1 MAWGYGGEQEREK
14 EETTKKKKP
23 TFSTLFLSLFPS
35 FFPTT
40 NQTKQK
46 KPNNSEP
53 IVISNIPRLVPGWK
67 KPIVVGRHAYGDQYR
82 CQDMVL
88 TEPGTLSLVF
98 KPAGGGEAV
107 VQDVHEFKGEASAG
121 VGLAMF
127 NTDSSIRGFAKSCF
141 EFALAKG
148 WPLYLST
155 KNTILKKYDGRFM
168 QIFEEV
174 HQEYKDAYKA
184 KGIWYEHRLIDD
196 MVAQALKVR

>member
-1 MAWGYGGEQEREK
+1 
-14 EETTKKKKP
+14 
-23 TFSTLFLSLFPS
+23 
-35 FFPTT
+35 
-40 NQTKQK
+40 
-46 KPNNSEP
+46 
-53 IVISNIPRLVPGWK
+53 
-67 KPIVVGRHAYGDQYR
+67 VVGRHAYGDQYR
-82 CQDMVL
+82 CQDMVV

-107 VQDVHEFKGEASAG
+107 VQDVHEFKGDASAG

-141 EFALAKG
+141 EFALAKE